1 MPPTDNAD
9 AKTAASSLLDAH
21 GGSRAA
27 RIARHLAHALD
38 EAGDTS
44 AADHWRAVLDLTAAA
59 RRSPGPD
66 GPLSDGRDQRRTAPI
81 VRVSRSLGM

>member
-1 MPPTDNAD
+1 MSPTDNAD

-44 AADHWRAVLDLTAAA
+44 AADHWRAVLDLTGGGEAVAG
-59 RRSPGPD
+59 S
-66 GPLSDGRDQRRTAPI
+66 
-81 VRVSRSLGM
+81 

>member
-1 MPPTDNAD
+1 MPTTDATD

-44 AADHWRAVLDLTAAA
+44 AADHWRAVLDLTGGGEG
-59 RRSPGPD
+59 SSG
-66 GPLSDGRDQRRTAPI
+66 S
-81 VRVSRSLGM
+81 